1 MALTFFFQAAIRP
14 WRLTGGFPEPLVRV
28 TQSEA
33 FVEWIGRVMRS
44 AGKIGPTFYLLG
56 LAGALLFTVLLI
68 REGVYDVV
76 RAVAAAGW
84 WLVFIPFF
92 HLLPLFLDSLEW
104 WILFPEEDRP
114 RLRTTFWARFLG
126 ESFSNLVPAAQVGG
140 DIVRARIMV
149 LYGTP
154 MDVSAGTVLV
164 DITISVF
171 TQTLFS
177 LFGLLLLI
185 VVTGRTSLL
194 GPTLMGA
201 PFAIL
206 AVAGFYFVQRMG
218 MFRIF
223 GAILSR
229 CATDER
235 WRHLAG
241 KSGELDKTLRQIYS
255 RIGSV
260 AASCIITMVSFV
272 AGSGE
277 VWIGLHAIGV
287 PASFKHALILECVG
301 QGIQTALCLV
311 PGALGVREGGYVA
324 VGGLLGIPGEAA
336 FALALIRRV
345 RELVLGLPG
354 LFAWQLVEGGRLLRR
369 YGLGT
374 ESREISPETD
384 GGSC

>member
-1 MALTFFFQAAIRP
+1 MKAA
-14 WRLTGGFPEPLVRV
+14 
-28 TQSEA
+28 S
-33 FVEWIGRVMRS
+33 
-44 AGKIGPTFYLLG
+44 GKIGLTVYLLG
-56 LAGALLFTVLLI
+56 FAGALLFTILLI
-68 REGVYDVV
+68 REGVQDVV
-76 RAVAAAGW
+76 RVVAAAGW
-84 WLVFIPFF
+84 WLAFIPVF
-92 HLLPLFLDSLEW
+92 HLLPLFLDSFEW
-104 WILFPEEDRP
+104 WILFPKENQP
-114 RLRTTFWARFLG
+114 RLRTTFWARYLG

-140 DIVRARIMV
+140 DIVRARLMV

-171 TQTLFS
+171 TQTFFT
-177 LFGLLLLI
+177 LFGLTLLI
-185 VVTGRTSLL
+185 VVTGRTNLL

-201 PFAIL
+201 PVAIL

-218 MFRIF
+218 LFRIF
-223 GAILSR
+223 DKILSR
-229 CATDER
+229 CARDER
-235 WRHLAG
+235 WRSLAG
-241 KSGELDKTLRQIYS
+241 KGGKLDQTLRRIYS
-255 RIGSV
+255 RTGAV
-260 AASCIITMVSFV
+260 VASCTVTMVSFV

-287 PASFKHALILECVG
+287 PASFEHALILECVG

-369 YGLGT
+369 YSLGT
-374 ESREISPETD
+374 ESPEISRET
-384 GGSC
+384 GGEGC

>member
-1 MALTFFFQAAIRP
+1 MKAA
-14 WRLTGGFPEPLVRV
+14 
-28 TQSEA
+28 
-33 FVEWIGRVMRS
+33 
-44 AGKIGPTFYLLG
+44 AGKIGPAVYLLG
-56 LAGALLFTVLLI
+56 FAGALLFTILLI
-68 REGVYDVV
+68 REGVQDVV
-76 RAVAAAGW
+76 RVVATAGW
-84 WLVFIPFF
+84 WLAVIPAF
-92 HLLPLFLDSLEW
+92 HLLPLFLDSFEW
-104 WILFPEEDRP
+104 WILFPRERRP
-114 RLRTTFWARFLG
+114 RLRTTFRARFLG

-140 DIVRARIMV
+140 DIVRARLMV

-164 DITISVF
+164 DITISVL
-171 TQTLFS
+171 TQTFFT
-177 LFGLLLLI
+177 LFGLTLLI
-185 VVTGRTSLL
+185 VVTGRTNLL
-194 GPTLMGA
+194 VPTLAGA

-223 GAILSR
+223 GTILSH
-229 CATDER
+229 CARDER
-235 WRHLAG
+235 WRNLAG
-241 KSGELDKTLRQIYS
+241 KSGELDRTLREIYS
-255 RIGSV
+255 RVGAV
-260 AASCIITMVSFV
+260 AACCAVTMVSFV

-287 PASFKHALILECVG
+287 SASFVHALILECVG

-369 YGLGT
+369 YSPGT
-374 ESREISPETD
+374 ESREISTET
-384 GGSC
+384 GGGTC